1 MNGKR
6 VTIPLL
12 YIVIGILWIALSDS
26 FMHWLSAYSSPDSIT
41 FMRSAKGVIFVL
53 ASGLMLHMLIQR
65 RHKTLTNREKEYRS
79 LFEANPNPIWFY
91 DLKTFRFIAVNDA
104 AIAKYGYSRD
114 EFLEKTIM
122 EIRPAED
129 QEQVKA
135 SSHRMSH
142 MLHNSGV
149 WRHTKKDGKTIYVSI
164 NSHKTRLNN
173 KEAVMVMAR
182 DMTEKILYEQQLK
195 AINSELKEQK
205 VQLAKNY
212 AHMEDTLNSI
222 TDSYCTI
229 NRDWIISKANQKFY
243 EITGF
248 QGQVVGVPF
257 TEAFPDAASKI
268 FFEQASKA
276 MNERVTV
283 KFEYYC
289 LFFSKWLRFSL
300 FATEE
305 GIATYFTDITLEK
318 QQEIKL
324 KNALERYDMAARA
337 TGDVM
342 YDYDVTE
349 DQLIFSDQVASLT
362 GCDIKD
368 IGKTLAWWRNRIHPD
383 DATMLL
389 DLQQQLFNSH
399 QKHWQAEYRILTE
412 SGRYKYVFDQGYL
425 LFNEEGHTIRVIG
438 AIKDIDQIKH
448 TTEHIALQNE
458 KLNAVSLLNS
468 HQVRRPVASILA
480 LSNLMKLTIDLHE
493 KEEILGMLYLC
504 TEELDDVIH
513 QINTKASQN

>member
-6 VTIPLL
+6 VTISLL

-26 FMHWLSAYSSPDSIT
+26 LIHWLSAYFSAEVIT
-41 FMRSAKGVIFVL
+41 FLRSAKGVAYVVG
-53 ASGLMLHMLIQR
+53 SGLILHLLIQR
-65 RHKTLTNREKEYRS
+65 KHRALTNREKEYRS

-91 DLKTFRFIAVNDA
+91 DIKTFKFIAVNDA
-104 AIAKYGYSRD
+104 AIAKYGYTRN
-114 EFLEKTIM
+114 EFLAMTIM
-122 EIRPAED
+122 EIRPIAD
-129 QEQVKA
+129 QEKVKA
-135 SSHRMSH
+135 SYNRMSD
-142 MLHNSGV
+142 MLHTSGI

-164 NSHKTRLNN
+164 NSHKTILNE

-195 AINSELKEQK
+195 AINTELKTQK
-205 VQLAKNY
+205 LQLAKNY

-222 TDSYCTI
+222 TDSFCTI
-229 NRDWIISKANQKFY
+229 NRDWVITKANQNFY

-248 QGQVVGVPF
+248 QGEVMGTHF
-257 TEAFPDAASKI
+257 SIAFPAAANNI

-276 MNERVTV
+276 MHDRVTV

-289 LFFSKWLRFSL
+289 ELLTKWLRFSL
-300 FATEE
+300 YPTEE

-318 QQEIKL
+318 KQHLNL
-324 KNALERYDMAARA
+324 KNALERYDLAAKA

-342 YDYDVTE
+342 YDYDVAN
-349 DQLIFSDQVASLT
+349 DLLIFNEQVAVIT
-362 GCDIKD
+362 GCEVTE
-368 IGKTLAWWRNRIHPD
+368 IGKTLAWWRNRVHPE
-383 DATMLL
+383 DAKMLI
-389 DLQQQLFNSH
+389 DLQENIFNSH
-399 QKHWQAEYRILTE
+399 QKYWQAEYRILTE
-412 SGRYKYVFDQGYL
+412 SGLYKFVYDQGYL
-425 LFNEEGHTIRVIG
+425 IFDEDGYTTRIIG

-448 TTEHIALQNE
+448 SADHIALQNE
-458 KLNAVSLLNS
+458 KLRAVSLLNS

-493 KEEILGMLYLC
+493 KEEILGMLYSC

-513 QINTKASQN
+513 QINRKASQN